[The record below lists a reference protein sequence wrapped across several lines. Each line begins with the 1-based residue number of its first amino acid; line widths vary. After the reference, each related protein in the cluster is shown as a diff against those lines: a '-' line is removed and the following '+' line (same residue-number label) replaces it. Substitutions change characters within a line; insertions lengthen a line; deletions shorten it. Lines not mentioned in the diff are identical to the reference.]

1 MQRTRTR
8 DIPLPIHH
16 RPEKNLQT
24 LIDTAQL
31 RSFVVV
37 NEAGSIAAGAA
48 SLHRV
53 PSAVSQQIQ
62 RLEGQM
68 GGALFLRGRRGLVL
82 TERGRKLLPLAMDM
96 LAFNDDAL
104 TAMQGD
110 ASGARIVVGMSD
122 AYASSFLPS
131 ILATCSQVLPGV
143 TVELRTGFS
152 PGLWASYERG
162 EIDVILAQ
170 GCPAAVIA
178 EVIHVETLRWVG
190 NHETNT
196 VDGEVDLVVFSEGC
210 PDREMAIDSLVREGV
225 GYRLRFEGHSHAS
238 VVAAVRSGLGVTPM
252 LPNTTPSRIRAFVPG
267 ITLPRLGAIEIS
279 LACADHSEGGVPAA
293 FAHIVRQCF
302 RRVRES
308 PGSHRDTL

>member
-1 MQRTRTR
+1 MQRTLSR
-8 DIPLPIHH
+8 DIQIPASYRLEKPLPA
-16 RPEKNLQT
+16 
-24 LIDTAQL
+24 LIDTAYL

-37 NEAGSIAAGAA
+37 HEAGSIAAGAA
-48 SLHRV
+48 CLHRV

-62 RLEGQM
+62 RLESQM

-96 LAFNDDAL
+96 LAFNDNAL
-104 TAMQGD
+104 STMQGET
-110 ASGARIVVGMSD
+110 SGARIVVGMSD
-122 AYASSFLPS
+122 TYAASFLPP
-131 ILATCSQVLPGV
+131 ILAACNHALPGV
-143 TVELRTGFS
+143 TVELRTGYG

-162 EIDVILAQ
+162 EIDVLLAQ
-170 GCPAAVIA
+170 ACPASVIA
-178 EVIHVETLRWVG
+178 EVVHVETLRWIGVL
-190 NHETNT
+190 E
-196 VDGEVDLVVFSEGC
+196 DPSEDSDIDLVVFGEGC
-210 PDREMAIDSLVREGV
+210 PDRELAIDALVREGR

-252 LPNTTPSRIRAFVPG
+252 LANTAPSPIRTFVPR
-267 ITLPRLGAIEIS
+267 IELPRLGAIELS
-279 LACADHSEGGVPAA
+279 LACADKSAGAVPAA